1 MAVSIDVNDPQTSQ
15 SESAAT
21 LRTIVEL
28 VRRITHADV
37 ASVVSFSVA
46 DKIITWRAVSGF
58 RAHAIDDT
66 QTLVQPITSE
76 LARRAANADSVLV
89 LEGIGVRDEL
99 PADEFPVHTA
109 EGIRDL
115 AVAPLK
121 AGDQTLGGLVAGYR
135 TPHHFTAE
143 EKKLLQDLAELAA
156 LALDNA
162 RLLETTIKSQAGMA
176 GLINSA
182 LDAVIS
188 VDAEQRVMLFNP
200 AAERMFGCAAME
212 ALGSSL
218 DRFIPMRFWDQR
230 RDHIENFGQM
240 GVTARR
246 MGAMGALSGVRANG
260 EEFPIEASISHSEV
274 DGQRLFTV
282 ILRDITER
290 RGAEDA
296 LRQSEERYRE
306 LFENA
311 NDIMYTLDLEGNVTS
326 INKAGERLSGYSRE
340 ELMKM
345 NLSELLL
352 PSSVQSS
359 REMLERKLSGQERT
373 NYEIQIK
380 SKDGRVLMLEISSR
394 LVTKNGETVG
404 VQGIARDI
412 TERRRA
418 EDALRASEKRAW
430 RGKQIWEE
438 TFDAIGEGILVYDRR
453 MRIVR
458 CNMRT
463 AEMMEM
469 QPAEVIGLSF
479 TDAFARLFGK
489 QAAGYYLA
497 KERETPAAFEVRT
510 ESGRRNL
517 VSIFSV
523 EEPDGDSISVVTL
536 NDVTRLSEVQEQ
548 LGRSRRLASV
558 GQLAAGV
565 AHEINNPLA
574 AITTCA
580 EATMRDLRQDSETQ
594 ALAESHQWNYY
605 LEEIVRQS
613 LRCKEIT
620 RGLLD
625 LTRQRQAQRAKCD
638 INLIT
643 RQCAKVALQRAGSAV
658 EFAIEL
664 DQDIG
669 EVASDAAML
678 RQILDNLLSNA
689 IDALGENEGKIHV
702 LTKRDGDRLMIE
714 VADTGC
720 GIPADSLARIFD
732 PFFSLKGPGKGYGLG
747 LAICSTLAESLGA
760 AITVESKEGKGSRF
774 RLWIPRRAPEE

>member
-1 MAVSIDVNDPQTSQ
+1 MAASIEVNYAQTSHT
-15 SESAAT
+15 ESATT
-21 LRTIVEL
+21 LRTVVEL

-37 ASVVSFSVA
+37 ISIVSFSLA
-46 DKIITWRAVSGF
+46 EKTMTWKAASGF
-58 RAHAIDDT
+58 QSHVIDDQRPLIRPLT
-66 QTLVQPITSE
+66 NRI
-76 LARRAANADSVLV
+76 ANRALTENGVMI
-89 LEGIGVRDEL
+89 LEGLGENPNFPAENFPVHMAEGVRD
-99 PADEFPVHTA
+99 
-109 EGIRDL
+109 L
-115 AVAPLK
+115 AIATLK
-121 AGDQTLGGLVAGYR
+121 ARGETLGALLAGYR
-135 TPHHFTAE
+135 SAHQFTDD
-143 EKKLLQDLAELAA
+143 EKELLQDLADMAA
-156 LALDNA
+156 VTLDNA
-162 RLLETTIKSQAGMA
+162 RLLETANKSQARMA
-176 GLINSA
+176 KLIDSA
-182 LDAVIS
+182 MDAVIS
-188 VDAEQRVMLFNP
+188 VDAEQRVVLFNP
-200 AAERMFGCAAME
+200 AAERMFGCAAVE

-218 DRFIPMRFWDQR
+218 DRFIPTRF
-230 RDHIENFGQM
+230 RDVHRGHVEKFGQM

-246 MGAMGALSGVRANG
+246 MGALGALSGLRTDG

-274 DGQRLFTV
+274 GGQKLFTV
-282 ILRDITER
+282 IL
-290 RGAEDA
+290 
-296 LRQSEERYRE
+296 
-306 LFENA
+306 
-311 NDIMYTLDLEGNVTS
+311 
-326 INKAGERLSGYSRE
+326 
-340 ELMKM
+340 
-345 NLSELLL
+345 
-352 PSSVQSS
+352 
-359 REMLERKLSGQERT
+359 
-373 NYEIQIK
+373 
-380 SKDGRVLMLEISSR
+380 
-394 LVTKNGETVG
+394 
-404 VQGIARDI
+404 RDI

-418 EDALRASEKRAW
+418 EDALRESEARAW
-430 RGKQIWEE
+430 RGQKIWEE

-458 CNMRT
+458 CNARA

-469 QPAEVIGLSF
+469 QPADIIGLSF

-497 KERETPAAFEVRT
+497 EDRETSSAFEVRT

-523 EEPDGDSISVVTL
+523 EQPDGDSISVVTL
-536 NDVTRLSEVQEQ
+536 NDVTRMSEMQEQ

-580 EATMRDLRQDSETQ
+580 EATIRDLRQDSETQ

-625 LTRQRQAQRAKCD
+625 LTRQRQAQRAQC
-638 INLIT
+638 NLNSIA
-643 RQCAKVALQRAGSAV
+643 RQCAKVALQRAGSAI
-658 EFAIEL
+658 EFEIDL
-664 DQDIG
+664 DQNIG
-669 EVASDAAML
+669 EVASDTAML

-689 IDALGENEGKIHV
+689 IDALGGNEGKIHV
-702 LTKRDGDRLMIE
+702 STRRDGDRLVLE

-747 LAICSTLAESLGA
+747 LAICSTLAESLGG
-760 AITVESKEGKGSRF
+760 AITVESREGEGSRF

>member
-1 MAVSIDVNDPQTSQ
+1 MAVSIEVNDAQTSQ

-28 VRRITHADV
+28 ARRITHADV
-37 ASVVSFSVA
+37 ASVVSFSLA
-46 DKIITWRAVSGF
+46 DKTITWRAVSGF

-66 QTLVQPITSE
+66 QTLVQPIPSE
-76 LARRAANADSVLV
+76 LARRAVNADSVLV
-89 LEGIGVRDEL
+89 LKGIGVRDEL

-135 TPHHFTAE
+135 APHHFTAE

-162 RLLETTIKSQAGMA
+162 RLLETTSKSQARMA

-182 LDAVIS
+182 LHAVIS
-188 VDAEQRVMLFNP
+188 VDAEQRVVLFNP
-200 AAERMFGCAAME
+200 AAERMFGCAATE
-212 ALGSSL
+212 AFGSSL
-218 DRFIPMRFWDQR
+218 DRFIPMRFWDQH
-230 RDHIENFGQM
+230 RDHIENFGQV

-246 MGAMGALSGVRANG
+246 LGALGALSGLRADG

-274 DGQRLFTV
+274 GGQKLFTV
-282 ILRDITER
+282 IL
-290 RGAEDA
+290 
-296 LRQSEERYRE
+296 
-306 LFENA
+306 
-311 NDIMYTLDLEGNVTS
+311 
-326 INKAGERLSGYSRE
+326 
-340 ELMKM
+340 
-345 NLSELLL
+345 
-352 PSSVQSS
+352 
-359 REMLERKLSGQERT
+359 
-373 NYEIQIK
+373 
-380 SKDGRVLMLEISSR
+380 
-394 LVTKNGETVG
+394 
-404 VQGIARDI
+404 RDI

-418 EDALRASEKRAW
+418 EDALRASEERAW
-430 RGKQIWEE
+430 RGQKIWEE

-458 CNMRT
+458 CNTRA
-463 AEMMEM
+463 AEMVDM
-469 QPAEVIGLSF
+469 QPAEGIGLSF

-497 KERETPAAFEVRT
+497 EGRETPSAFEVRT

-523 EEPDGDSISVVTL
+523 EQPDGDSISVVTL
-536 NDVTRLSEVQEQ
+536 NDVTRMSEMQEQ

-580 EATMRDLRQDSETQ
+580 EATMRDLRQNSETQ

-625 LTRQRQAQRAKCD
+625 LTHQRQAQRAHCD
-638 INLIT
+638 INSIAK
-643 RQCAKVALQRAGSAV
+643 QCAKVALQRAGP
-658 EFAIEL
+658 AIEFEIDL
-664 DQDIG
+664 DQNIG

-689 IDALGENEGKIHV
+689 IDALGETEGKIHV
-702 LTKRDGDRLMIE
+702 STRRDGDRLVIE

-720 GIPADSLARIFD
+720 GIPAESLARIFD

-747 LAICSTLAESLGA
+747 LAICSTLAESLGG
-760 AITVESKEGKGSRF
+760 AITVESKEGEHSRF
-774 RLWIPRRAPEE
+774 RLWIPRRAPEEWHRL